1 MICDKYT
8 DRNYVRLQGVIEEII
23 MTLPPEQE
31 LMVHLKTS
39 SSGRKIGYAYPRVA
53 FKGDIS
59 IYESLAVGDRVRI
72 EGYLEAR
79 KIERAGGSY
88 IYPST
93 LVGLK
98 LEYVNCIEEAMEDL
112 AEKIIIQDLNQA
124 IIGGRVIEFWN
135 PNDNRDVLAV
145 RLEIE
150 KVKGTNYPRITSFD
164 DTNQSLKNIQLGDFV
179 AFFGHI
185 RTNLRTINARDGGQP
200 INRFYQSII
209 ADQAFLVKTEDNH
222 GKF

>member
-150 KVKGTNYPRITSFD
+150 KVKGTNY
-164 DTNQSLKNIQLGDFV
+164 LG
-179 AFFGHI
+179 
-185 RTNLRTINARDGGQP
+185 
-200 INRFYQSII
+200 
-209 ADQAFLVKTEDNH
+209 
-222 GKF
+222 